1 MHGSSP
7 ILLVEDDPNDVR
19 LFQAALVANRVRNPV
34 WAVEDG
40 QQAIDYLR
48 GEGVYADRKRYHLP
62 EFIVTDLKMPRVSG
76 LEFIQWLRTA
86 SSSPMLPVVVLS
98 ASNLEADVRAAY
110 RLGANGYVR
119 KPSTFDELQRIVAT
133 LVQYWNN
140 CEKPLP
146 EMDSVV
152 V

>member
-48 GEGVYADRKRYHLP
+48 GEGVYADRKRYRLP

-86 SSSPMLPVVVLS
+86 SSSPALPVVVLS
-98 ASNLEADVRAAY
+98 ASNLEADVRTAY
-110 RLGANGYVR
+110 RLGVNGYVR
-119 KPSTFDELQRIVAT
+119 KPSTFDELQRVVAT
-133 LVQYWNN
+133 VVQYWNN

-146 EMDSVV
+146 ESDSVV
-152 V
+152 A